1 MNQIKQRFNLH
12 DYKILSYSL
21 YGKQKCPFVGIICE
35 QEGNLYFFKK
45 MLSENKT
52 CKKIIKKEYELLKSR
67 YDKLL
72 KPELVEGGI
81 RTRYIPNPSL
91 SYYLTQSSDKKIV
104 DMAISWLVKFH
115 NEKHK
120 KGFGH
125 IHGDFSFDDII
136 PLKKKMLVLDWE
148 DYQIHCEQL
157 IDIYYLIF
165 RIYMRRADRVKHL
178 SKFINSLTEDA
189 PKMHPLLKKY
199 IHLRKIEYTKERRMQ
214 ALRLFLKNRI
224 DRNKR
229 LYTIPTEDN
238 YICRQILKLLPQNS

>member
-1 MNQIKQRFNLH
+1 MNHIKQRFNLN

-45 MLSENKT
+45 MLSENQT
-52 CKKIIKKEYELLKSR
+52 CKKIIKKEYGLLKSR

-72 KPELVEGGI
+72 KPELVEDGI

-91 SYYLTQSSDKKIV
+91 SYYLTLSSGKEIAEK
-104 DMAISWLVKFH
+104 AIYWLVKFH
-115 NEKHK
+115 NEKNK
-120 KGFGH
+120 NGFGH

-136 PLKKKMLVLDWE
+136 PLKKNMLVLDWE
-148 DYQIHCEQL
+148 DYQNDCEQL

-165 RIYMRRADRVKHL
+165 RIYMRHADRDKRI
-178 SKFINSLTEDA
+178 SKFIDSLAGDS

-199 IHLRKIEYTKERRMQ
+199 IYLRKIEYTKERRMQ

-238 YICRQILKLLPQNS
+238 HICRQILKLLPQN